1 MQEPPILDPR
11 THALFLDFDG
21 TLAPLQNDPATVF
34 LEAAQTAALLA
45 LDRSVSGAMAVISG
59 RDIQDLSLRIPSD
72 LMRIG
77 GHGLDISRPGEL
89 ASRSPGV
96 APEDLA
102 SAFADAVAAF
112 DDVWVE
118 PKGRVL
124 AVHYRANPDAEENL
138 MAVLASA
145 VADHPDYSLQAGKM
159 VFEAKP
165 SIANKGVALKRTMQ
179 TAPFAGR
186 TPVMIGDDMTDEDA
200 MLVASELRGFGVK
213 VGAGDSAARFML
225 SDPKAVWAWLEAL
238 S

>member
-1 MQEPPILDPR
+1 MNLPPKLDPL

-21 TLAPLQNDPATVF
+21 TLAPLQDDPATVF
-34 LEAAQTAALLA
+34 LQEAQTAALLT
-45 LDRSVSGAMAVISG
+45 LGNSMSGAMAVISG

-102 SAFADAVAAF
+102 TAFAEAVTPF
-112 DDVWVE
+112 EDVWVE
-118 PKGRVL
+118 AKGRVL
-124 AVHYRANPDAEENL
+124 AVHYRANPDAAENL

-165 SIANKGVALKRTMQ
+165 SVANKGVALKRTMQ
-179 TAPFAGR
+179 TAPFADR
-186 TPVMIGDDMTDEDA
+186 TPVMVGDDMTDEDA
-200 MLVASELRGFGVK
+200 MLVASELGGFGVK
-213 VGAGDSAARFML
+213 VGSGDSAARFLL
-225 SDPKAVWAWLEAL
+225 SDTNAVWAWLETF